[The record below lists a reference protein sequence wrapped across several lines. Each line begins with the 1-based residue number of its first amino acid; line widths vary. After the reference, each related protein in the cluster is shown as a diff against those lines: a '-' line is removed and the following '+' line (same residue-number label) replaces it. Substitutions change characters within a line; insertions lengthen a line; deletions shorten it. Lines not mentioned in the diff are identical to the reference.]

1 MDFLPEAEQILSEV
15 FEEMQVPSYE
25 GLYIDLEGQMDGALI
40 RPARFPTNCE
50 LYAARVSSMVRYV
63 FELGIKPSRPKVA
76 PTV

>member
-1 MDFLPEAEQILSEV
+1 
-15 FEEMQVPSYE
+15 MQVPSYE

-40 RPARFPTNCE
+40 RLARFLTNCE